1 MYYFGYY
8 IQFGCPCSLKWT
20 GDKSGP
26 EVAKRVNIIVQVHE
40 LTEGQFKYSLTNLAF
55 IFPFKDLPELQ

>member
-8 IQFGCPCSLKWT
+8 IQFGCPCSVKWT

-26 EVAKRVNIIVQVHE
+26 EVAKRVNVLVQVQE
-40 LTEGQFKYSLTNLAF
+40 LNEEEFKYSLSHLAA
-55 IFPFKDLPELQ
+55 IYPYEKLE

>member
-20 GDKSGP
+20 GDKAGP
-26 EVAKRVNIIVQVHE
+26 EVAQRVNVLVQVQE
-40 LTEGQFKYSLTNLAF
+40 LNAEEFKWTLSHLAAMY
-55 IFPFKDLPELQ
+55 PYKELE